1 MVYVKFKDGSE
12 DEVDVINQR
21 VNAFGEDNVGDAVWT
36 WSFVRF
42 EEADCT
48 FDTAA
53 REEFDTWEWRGVDGF
68 GWDRGGEGRWREEGL
83 G

>member
-1 MVYVKFKDGSE
+1 MLVVYVKFENGSE
-12 DEVDVINQR
+12 DELDVINQR
-21 VNAFGEDNVGDAVWT
+21 VNVFGEDNVGDAVWS

-53 REEFDTWEWRGVDGF
+53 SSYI
-68 GWDRGGEGRWREEGL
+68 
-83 G
+83 